1 MDSANQ
7 SIKSGDGRPA
17 AAVPR
22 SPIGYRILSLL
33 HQFSLNEWRPA
44 EAILENQLDRLRH
57 LLIHAVEHVPYQ
69 RQRFEAAGYRLDRL
83 KQGRLSLD
91 QWRTLA
97 PMARA
102 EVQEAGDK
110 LYADQVPRD
119 HGRVTETSSSGSTGR
134 PVTIRRTQH
143 ASLFWHALFVRQFQ
157 WHRMDPMLKRAIIRR
172 IRSSNAEY
180 PQGRVAPNWGPT
192 FALLNPSGSSPFL
205 NIETDI
211 ALQAEW
217 LSRQNP
223 DYLLTAPTN
232 LGALARH
239 CAHGGIN
246 YPRLKCVE
254 TSGELLDP
262 DVRTLVRD
270 TFGLSVKDLYSAQEV
285 GYIALQCPD
294 FEHYHVQSDS
304 ILVEVLDDD
313 NNPCPPGA
321 TGKVV
326 VTPLHNYATPL
337 FRYEIGDYAEVGK
350 PCPCGRGYPVLKR
363 ILGRARNMMIG
374 PDGEQIW
381 PSFSSRSFTGVAP
394 VLQHQIVQHTVDT
407 LEAKLVTQRPLSPD
421 EEAALEE
428 VITARL
434 LFPMKVSFS
443 YHAEIPRSAGGKYED
458 FVSHVSANP

>member
-1 MDSANQ
+1 M
-7 SIKSGDGRPA
+7 
-17 AAVPR
+17 PR
-22 SPIGYRILSLL
+22 SRNGYRVLSLL

-44 EAILENQLDRLRH
+44 DVILENQLDLLRQ
-57 LLIHAVEHVPYQ
+57 LIVHAYENVPYQ
-69 RQRFEAAGYRLDRL
+69 RQRFEAAGFRLDQL
-83 KQGRLSLD
+83 KQGRLTLD
-91 QWRTLA
+91 QWHTLP
-97 PMARA
+97 PMARK
-102 EVQEAGDK
+102 EVQDIAEQ
-110 LYADQVPRD
+110 LNADQVPQD
-119 HGRVTETSSSGSTGR
+119 HGRISEVSSSGSTGR
-134 PVTIRRTQH
+134 PVTIRRTEY
-143 ASLFWHALFVRQFQ
+143 ASFFWHALFVRHFQ
-157 WHRMDPMLKRAIIRR
+157 WHRMDPLLKRAIIRR
-172 IRSSNAEY
+172 IKSSKAEY
-180 PQGRVAPNWGPT
+180 PDGRVARNWGPT
-192 FALLNPSGSSPFL
+192 FAILNPSGPTPFL
-205 NIETDI
+205 NIETDV
-211 ALQAEW
+211 ALQVEW

-239 CAHGGIN
+239 SANEGMKF
-246 YPRLKCVE
+246 PRLKCVE

-262 DVRTLVRD
+262 DVRTLVRE
-270 TFGLSVKDLYSAQEV
+270 TFGVSVKDMYSAQEV

-294 FEHYHVQSDS
+294 FEHYHAQSDS

-313 NNPCPPGA
+313 NRPCPPGA
-321 TGKVV
+321 TGKIA

-337 FRYEIGDYAEVGK
+337 FRYEIGDYAEVGE

-374 PDGEQIW
+374 PGGEQIW
-381 PSFSSRSFTGVAP
+381 PSFSSRSFTRVAP

-458 FVSHVSANP
+458 FVSRVSANP